1 MRLIKIGRD
10 ASCTISYPNP
20 RVSALHAEIIV
31 LNNGDILLE
40 DKGSS
45 NGTTVNGKPI
55 TPGVSVNVRRGDRI
69 VFGDQELQWSRIPD
83 SEDVSSYNAIYGIGK
98 HQLNDIRVDGAR
110 VSRFHATLKIGK
122 DKKAYI
128 EDHSKNGT
136 TVNGNRIP
144 GNQNY
149 RIKRGDSVAV
159 GGIPV
164 ALDDY
169 LPKAMKWLTY
179 VAAVCAIAVIGVA
192 AYLLWPNKVG
202 GADATALVYNRWHY
216 VVKLVDDPFMK
227 VIQDHGIEGY
237 PEYFEI
243 GMNDEGKLG
252 LMGEWAALLGRN
264 PNEFHPIEIQ
274 GTAFFVDKEGRMLT
288 NRHVAMPWFYDEA
301 QVKEIRAI
309 IGACQQEALE
319 NPNFSSLILRIYMYS
334 YKNYD
339 RNQFN
344 SWVTK
349 FQASDMTIDGV
360 SDKLAIGEPG
370 KMYTSIN
377 EFLPTS
383 LIADSKDKEIDV
395 ALMQL
400 NSKETPKKAAENL
413 IDLKTAVLDANSLKP
428 GKEKFT
434 FFGYPFGILLNL
446 DNQEYG
452 GLNPQIYEMNLARVP
467 GKNYMELQGQVQ
479 GGASGSPILNNKGQF
494 VGIISRAIDGTTISY
509 GLLAKYAVKLYN
521 QAVGITAE

>member
-10 ASCTISYPNP
+10 SSCTISYPNNQ

-45 NGTTVNGKPI
+45 NGTTVNGNPI

-69 VFGDQELQWSRIPD
+69 VFGNQELSWSQIP
-83 SEDVSSYNAIYGIGK
+83 EAENVSSYRAIHGIGK
-98 HQLNDIRVDGAR
+98 HQLNDIRVDGPR
-110 VSRFHATLKIGK
+110 VSRFHATLKIGN

-144 GNQNY
+144 ANQNY
-149 RIKRGDSVAV
+149 RIKRGDNIAV

-164 ALDDY
+164 ALDEY
-169 LPKAMKWLTY
+169 MPKAIKWISY
-179 VAAVCAIAVIGVA
+179 VAAICAIAVIGIA
-192 AYLLWPNKVG
+192 TYLLWPRPVG
-202 GADATALVYNRWHY
+202 GEDATALVYNRWHY
-216 VVKLVDDPFMK
+216 VVKLNDDPFIK
-227 VIQDHGIEGY
+227 VIKDSGIEGY

-243 GMNDEGKLG
+243 GINEKGELG
-252 LMGEWAALLGRN
+252 LMGDWAALLGRN
-264 PNEFHPIEIQ
+264 PNEFKPIEIQ

-288 NRHVAMPWFYDEA
+288 NRHVAMPWFYDGKE
-301 QVKEIRAI
+301 KEIRALI
-309 IGACQQEALE
+309 SACQQEALE
-319 NPNFSSLILRIYMYS
+319 NPVIQNLILQIYLYS
-334 YKNYD
+334 YKYD
-339 RNQFN
+339 RTHFN

-349 FQASDMTIDGV
+349 FQTSDMTIDGV
-360 SDKLAIGEPG
+360 SDRLAIGETG
-370 KMYTSIN
+370 KMYSN
-377 EFLPTS
+377 LSEFLPTT
-383 LIADSKDKEIDV
+383 LIADSKDLEIDV

-400 NSKETPKKAAENL
+400 NSKETPKKAL
-413 IDLKTAVLDANSLKP
+413 DHIIDLNSAVTDASTLKP

-434 FFGYPFGILLNL
+434 FFGFPAGILLNL

-452 GLNPQIYEMNLARVP
+452 GLNPQVYEMNLARVP
-467 GKNYMELQGQVQ
+467 GKNYMELQGQVL
-479 GGASGSPILNNKGQF
+479 GGASGSPILNKAGQL
-494 VGIISRAIDGTTISY
+494 VGIISRAVPGTTISY

-521 QAVGITAE
+521 KTVGITVE

>member
-69 VFGDQELQWSRIPD
+69 LFGDQELSWSQVPQ
-83 SEDVSSYNAIYGIGK
+83 SEDLSSYNAIYGIGK

-110 VSRFHATLKIGK
+110 VSRFHATLKIDK
-122 DKKAYI
+122 DKKAFI

-144 GNQNY
+144 SNQNY
-149 RIKRGDSVAV
+149 RVKHGDMVAV

-169 LPKAMKWLTY
+169 LPKPIKWLTY

-192 AYLLWPNKVG
+192 AYLLWPKPVG
-202 GADATALVYNRWHY
+202 GEDATALVYNRWHY
-216 VVKLVDDPFMK
+216 IVKLNDDPFIK
-227 VIQDHGIEGY
+227 VIKDSGIEGY

-243 GMNDEGKLG
+243 GVNENGELG
-252 LMGEWAALLGRN
+252 LMGDWAALLGRN
-264 PNEFHPIEIQ
+264 PNEFKPIETQ

-288 NRHVAMPWFYDEA
+288 NRHVAMPWFYDGKE
-301 QVKEIRAI
+301 KEIRALI
-309 IGACQQEALE
+309 SACQQKALE
-319 NPNFSSLILRIYMYS
+319 SEAISNLILQIYLYS
-334 YKNYD
+334 NKYD
-339 RNQFN
+339 RSHFN

-349 FQASDMTIDGV
+349 FQTSDMTIDGV

-370 KMYTSIN
+370 KMYSNLN
-377 EFLPTS
+377 EFLPTT
-383 LIADSKDKEIDV
+383 LIADSKEQDIDV

-400 NSKETPKKAAENL
+400 NNKETPQKAMGHL
-413 IDLKTAVLDANSLKP
+413 IDLKAAVIDANTLKP

-434 FFGYPFGILLNL
+434 FFGYPAGILLNL

-452 GLNPQIYEMNLARVP
+452 GLNPQIYEMNLARIP
-467 GKNYMELQGQVQ
+467 GKNYMELQGQVL
-479 GGASGSPILNNKGQF
+479 GGASGSPILNKSGQL
-494 VGIISRAIDGTTISY
+494 VGIISRAVPGTTISY

-521 QAVGITAE
+521 QVVGIAVE